1 MLWLNMF
8 QEFLYRQSTILY
20 DGYAILQ
27 TTQQYSQLEKWTI
40 FYQRATKD
48 NNTYLAYF
56 VYKKSQNLY
65 INDSN
70 VNLGS

>member
-8 QEFLYRQSTILY
+8 QEFLYRQSTIHY